1 MKKNT
6 LFYFYITLGFIFV
19 TSCTQS
25 TYDDIEADAEPLPEI
40 VTYLDIKPIID
51 GNCLSCHGNPTQ
63 NGAPMSLVTYENVKE
78 AVTNRDLLG
87 RINKNQG
94 EDGFM
99 PQGGSRL
106 SQFEIELI
114 SKWDEDGLLEN

>member
-1 MKKNT
+1 MKNNN
-6 LFYFYITLGFIFV
+6 LFYLYITLGFIFV

-25 TYDDIEADAEPLPEI
+25 TYDDIEADAGQLPEV

-51 GNCLSCHGNPTQ
+51 GNCLNCHGNPPQ
-63 NGAPMSLVTYENVKE
+63 NGAPMSLVTFENVKE
-78 AVTNRDLLG
+78 AVTNRDLLE